1 MDVIFLVK
9 YYNKLLCVWALLGG
23 TVWIF
28 KSQAID
34 LDRYKFEYYFYTSL
48 TLCGMKSLL
57 NFHCFT
63 YEIEV
68 IFLNA
73 PFLIP
78 MLCHLMDPTPQN
90 L

>member
-34 LDRYKFEYYFYTSL
+34 LDRYKFEYYFYTNL
-48 TLCGMKSLL
+48 TMWDEKSSKLSLL
-57 NFHCFT
+57 
-63 YEIEV
+63 
-68 IFLNA
+68 
-73 PFLIP
+73 
-78 MLCHLMDPTPQN
+78 
-90 L
+90 